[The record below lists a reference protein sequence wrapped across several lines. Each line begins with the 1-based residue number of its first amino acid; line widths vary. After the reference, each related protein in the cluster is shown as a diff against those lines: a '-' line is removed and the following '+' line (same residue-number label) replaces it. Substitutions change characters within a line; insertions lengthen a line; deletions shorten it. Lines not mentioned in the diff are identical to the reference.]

1 MANIRKPRVSKEE
14 QLKLI
19 NECRSS
25 GMTDSD
31 WCREHGIAVSTFYYW
46 VKQLRRESAQIPEP
60 AYGHSENPRPRQ
72 DVVPIDIIPEHF
84 SLQYNDP
91 FPDTYHTLEIL
102 LGSATIRVSD
112 KTDPELLSRT
122 LQILKAVVC
131 WAISP
136 DWNGS
141 TLSAA
146 IPICANPLTASVPW
160 WKIS

>member
-1 MANIRKPRVSKEE
+1 MEDNIMANIRKPRVPKEE

-19 NECRSS
+19 
-25 GMTDSD
+25 
-31 WCREHGIAVSTFYYW
+31 
-46 VKQLRRESAQIPEP
+46 KQLRKESAQIPEP
-60 AYGHSENPRPRQ
+60 AYGHSENPRPRL

-91 FPDTYHTLEIL
+91 FPDTYHTLEII

-131 WAISP
+131 
-136 DWNGS
+136 
-141 TLSAA
+141 
-146 IPICANPLTASVPW
+146 
-160 WKIS
+160 

>member
-1 MANIRKPRVSKEE
+1 MEDNIMANIRKPRVSKEE

-60 AYGHSENPRPRQ
+60 AYGHSEHPRPRQ

-84 SLQYNDP
+84 PLQYNNP
-91 FPDTYHTLEIL
+91 SPDTYHTLEII

-112 KTDPELLSRT
+112 KTDPELLS
-122 LQILKAVVC
+122 
-131 WAISP
+131 
-136 DWNGS
+136 
-141 TLSAA
+141 
-146 IPICANPLTASVPW
+146 
-160 WKIS
+160 